1 MRDETRIPV
10 IVGGG
15 QINDRP
21 ADDEAGRD
29 PLGLM
34 QAALLVADVDAG
46 GGWLS
51 QIDTLAVV
59 DQISFPELGDVSRP
73 LADVLGASPRQCF
86 KTRYPSGDSPVL
98 LLNEAANRIA
108 AGEAPARHYVPGA
121 I

>member
-34 QAALLVADVDAG
+34 QAALLVAAVDAG

-73 LADVLGASPRQCF
+73 LADVLGAKGGVQLGAMLQGLAN
-86 KTRYPSGDSPVL
+86 TDTGAAVL
-98 LLNEAANRIA
+98 GRLGVLPEGSKPN
-108 AGEAPARHYVPGA
+108 GGVHQ
-121 I
+121 